1 MSAGSRPYRSTLR
14 DEQSRAT
21 RRRIV
26 DAAAAL
32 FVERGYGPTTIDA
45 IAERAGVGRKTVFT
59 SAGGKATLLK
69 LAFDWTLAGD
79 DEPVA
84 IADRPEVQQMLQ
96 LDDPAAL
103 LAAWVAMNA
112 AIARRVAALHH
123 VLVVAADGDADA
135 AALLATTDEQRVDGA
150 RAIVTRLDSA
160 GGLRSGLGL
169 DEAAAILDVLI
180 DPMPY
185 RRLVV
190 LRGWTF
196 EAYADYI
203 QQTAVASL
211 LGDV

>member
-59 SAGGKATLLK
+59 AAGGKATLLK

-112 AIARRVAALHH
+112 AIARRLAALHH

-135 AALLATTDEQRVDGA
+135 AALLATTDEQRVAGA
-150 RAIVTRLDSA
+150 RAIAARLAAA
-160 GGLRSGLGL
+160 GGLRPGLGL

-196 EAYADYI
+196 EAYAAHI

>member
-1 MSAGSRPYRSTLR
+1 
-14 DEQSRAT
+14 
-21 RRRIV
+21 
-26 DAAAAL
+26 
-32 FVERGYGPTTIDA
+32 
-45 IAERAGVGRKTVFT
+45 VFT

-96 LDDPAAL
+96 LDEPAAL

-112 AIARRVAALHH
+112 AIARRIAALHH
-123 VLVVAADGDADA
+123 VLVVAADGDVDA
-135 AALLATTDEQRVDGA
+135 AALLATTDEQRGLGA
-150 RAIVTRLDSA
+150 RAVVTRLDA
-160 GGLRSGLGL
+160 PGWLRPGLGI

-196 EAYADYI
+196 EAYAAHI
-203 QQTAVASL
+203 QQVAVASL